1 VSLARGAIKETVS
14 TEETEMEG
22 SGRRCTTWGS
32 ALHVAVLGSLL
43 ASLFASLIWLVL
55 LQGDPGTIL
64 TVCSRADVPQ
74 HCDPWLNRTFTGTG
88 TAEECEWFHYGPWQK
103 PCCYHDP
110 RDGLASDDLCDPNLV
125 SPADQ
130 KSCRTGSRKPEVQ
143 IDGDKCTISIKDPDS
158 RDVGHYEG
166 SMPYK
171 SKQPHVKL
179 DVDYEDIC
187 AYTVELTCHGMWWS
201 ILFACCLPVCL
212 LAVTILIIFR
222 MKIFTCCYQYSTVQ
236 QDQGPVAGQIEMR
249 EESVNQNIH

>member
-1 VSLARGAIKETVS
+1 MSR
-14 TEETEMEG
+14 
-22 SGRRCTTWGS
+22 
-32 ALHVAVLGSLL
+32 
-43 ASLFASLIWLVL
+43 
-55 LQGDPGTIL
+55 TIL
-64 TVCSRADVPQ
+64 TVCSRADVVE
-74 HCDPWLNRTFTGTG
+74 HCVPWLNRTFTGTG

-110 RDGLASDDLCDPNLV
+110 RDGFASEDVCDPNPV

-201 ILFACCLPVCL
+201 ILFACCLPLCL
-212 LAVTILIIFR
+212 LPVTVLIIFR
-222 MKIFTCCYQYSTVQ
+222 MKIFTCCYQYSAVL